1 MSIFSRKNN
10 AAPAEPVP
18 RRPRARM
25 SLGRQGR
32 HYLFIGGIQW
42 LVDWGVMVALS
53 HFGMGIGPANVAGRI
68 SGALLG
74 YWANGKLTFAG
85 DDTAIGRTQLLR
97 FLAMLLVTPAISTWS
112 MPHIDEI
119 FGRGWAG
126 LAKPGLS
133 SDQRRVGQACV
144 RTCRSRRST

>member
-1 MSIFSRKNN
+1 
-10 AAPAEPVP
+10 
-18 RRPRARM
+18 M

-53 HFGMGIGPANVAGRI
+53 HFGMRIGPANVAGRI

-97 FLAMLLVTPAISTWS
+97 FVAMWLVTTAISTWA
-112 MPHIDEI
+112 MAHIDEI
-119 FGRGWAG
+119 FGRGWAW
-126 LAKPGLS
+126 LAKPGIEVVLGMLGFLLS
-133 SDQRRVGQACV
+133 RHWVYKR
-144 RTCRSRRST
+144 